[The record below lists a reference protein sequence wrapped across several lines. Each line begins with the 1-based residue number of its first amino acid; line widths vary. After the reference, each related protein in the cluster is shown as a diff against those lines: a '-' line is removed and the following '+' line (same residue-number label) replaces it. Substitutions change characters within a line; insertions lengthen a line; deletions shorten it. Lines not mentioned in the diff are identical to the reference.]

1 MVLSA
6 DLRRNIINFLQSL
19 PNINSEDG
27 RLALIESAVLDEKLT
42 AQIRFDQALALFCQR
57 LVTVLIGYGS
67 LQDGRDA
74 LEAVLDAAKS
84 WVGLTRAEECDRFI
98 AAWRANRQ
106 QPIPITASEASI
118 KPATRRKSGTRTTRM
133 TPEASI
139 SPNEP
144 LDKPAAQAAQ
154 PLIPFANREQA
165 WQRIVMR
172 PEGQY
177 YLLEG
182 PTGYGKTAFL
192 KKILADLESRNWLCA
207 YVSVKE
213 AATLF
218 ETTKQIAEQLNLT
231 PNWYQNAQLTG
242 LELGKSIAQ
251 LQQHQSA
258 AGFCL
263 LLDVDHEQPTY
274 AKSFFKNM
282 VERFVPSIYDGL
294 IHHSAYFR
302 TTQASYRTVFAGRD
316 LARTQQRF
324 KKRYKFNTIQLS
336 NFTYAMI
343 QHLCTEFFSEKQE
356 RDTFAAHLLFYSG
369 GHPRTVNRILTE
381 YLKVGFPPAYF
392 YLYHHHKIKAIV
404 LQETKAVRD
413 DIDSEWRSTLETLCL
428 YRRFDHPVLRRLIER
443 GMIQD
448 NRYED
453 EYDLA
458 IDLKLSHQVKWSDR
472 NRRYLIND
480 LTGKMLSIWLRQSSS
495 QDQYKT
501 SCQQAKR
508 ICEKRLQESYEYRAQ
523 WAVDALFEYLQ
534 CNVTDIN
541 DASNRKVI
549 ANYFFKVEL
558 PKILAKLIEGRDSRA
573 EYYPLLG
580 VLEEDAEFR
589 FTLNYSLRTQHY
601 TDEPYQTM
609 LESINHFFAYQRQ
622 ASRRIR

>member
-42 AQIRFDQALALFCQR
+42 VQIRFDQALALFCQR
-57 LVTVLIGYGS
+57 LVTILIGYGS

-84 WVGLTRAEECDRFI
+84 WVGLTRAEECDTFI
-98 AAWRANRQ
+98 AAWRQNRQ
-106 QPIPITASEASI
+106 KLVSYKVIPQENGYRPITC
-118 KPATRRKSGTRTTRM
+118 
-133 TPEASI
+133 
-139 SPNEP
+139 
-144 LDKPAAQAAQ
+144 PAAAITSNGLLDAPEKVMQ

-165 WQRIVMR
+165 WQKIVMR

-192 KKILADLESRNWLCA
+192 KKILVDLERSDWLCA

-213 AATLF
+213 SATLF
-218 ETTKQIAEQLNLT
+218 ETTKKIAEQLNLT
-231 PNWYQNAQLTG
+231 PNWYQNPELTG

-251 LQQHQSA
+251 LQECQSA
-258 AGFCL
+258 SGFCL

-294 IHHSAYFR
+294 IHHSDYFR
-302 TTQASYRTVFAGRD
+302 TTQASYRTVFAGQN
-316 LARTQQRF
+316 LTRTQQRF

-336 NFTYAMI
+336 NFTYDII
-343 QHLCTEFFSEKQE
+343 QQICAEMFTDTQE

-392 YLYHHHKIKAIV
+392 YLYHSHEIKAIV
-404 LQETKAVRD
+404 LEETKAVHD
-413 DIDSEWRSTLETLCL
+413 DIDLEWQSILETLCL
-428 YRRFDHPVLRRLIER
+428 YRRFDHPVLRRLMER
-443 GMIQD
+443 GIIEQ
-448 NRYED
+448 NTYED
-453 EYDLA
+453 EYELA

-480 LTGKMLSIWLRQSSS
+480 LTGKMLAIWLRQTIPP
-495 QDQYKT
+495 DQYK
-501 SCQQAKR
+501 SHCQQAKL
-508 ICEKRLQESYEYRAQ
+508 ICEKRLEESYEYRAQ

-541 DASNRKVI
+541 DDSNRKVI

-558 PKILAKLIEGRDSRA
+558 PRILAQLIDGRDSRA

-580 VLEEDAEFR
+580 VLEEDSEFR
-589 FTLNYSLRTQHY
+589 FILNYSLRGQHY

-609 LESINHFFAYQRQ
+609 LESIHHFFAYQRQ
-622 ASRRIR
+622 GIRRIR

>member
-6 DLRRNIINFLQSL
+6 DLRRSIINFLQTL

-57 LVTVLIGYGS
+57 LVTILIGYGS

-74 LEAVLDAAKS
+74 LEAVLDAGKS
-84 WVGLTRAEECDRFI
+84 WVGLTRAEECDTFI
-98 AAWRANRQ
+98 AAWRSNRQ
-106 QPIPITASEASI
+106 QPIPISEQAMSRQNLRRPTTA
-118 KPATRRKSGTRTTRM
+118 PA
-133 TPEASI
+133 AII
-139 SPNEP
+139 SPDRWRDTAP
-144 LDKPAAQAAQ
+144 QVAQ

-182 PTGYGKTAFL
+182 PTGYGKTTFL
-192 KKILADLESRNWLCA
+192 KKILTDLERRNWLCA

-218 ETTKQIAEQLNLT
+218 ETTKKIAAQLNLT
-231 PNWYQNAQLTG
+231 PNWYQNPQLTG

-251 LQQHQSA
+251 LQQYKSA

-294 IHHSAYFR
+294 VHHSDYFR

-336 NFTYAMI
+336 NFSYDMI
-343 QHLCTEFFSEKQE
+343 QQLCAKFFTDSQE

-381 YLKVGFPPAYF
+381 YLKVGLPPAYF
-392 YLYHHHKIKAIV
+392 YLYHYHEVEAIV
-404 LQETKAVRD
+404 LEETKAVRD
-413 DIDSEWRSTLETLCL
+413 DIDSEWRSILETLCL

-443 GMIQD
+443 GMIQH

-453 EYDLA
+453 EYELA

-495 QDQYKT
+495 QDQYKAW
-501 SCQQAKR
+501 CQQAKL
-508 ICEKRLQESYEYRAQ
+508 ICEKRLKESYEYRAQ
-523 WAVDALFEYLQ
+523 WALDALFEYLQ

-541 DASNRKVI
+541 DDSNRKVI
-549 ANYFFKVEL
+549 TTYFFKVEL
-558 PKILAKLIEGRDSRA
+558 PRILAKLIEGRDSRA

-580 VLEEDAEFR
+580 VLEEDWEFR
-589 FTLNYSLRTQHY
+589 FILNYFLRGPHY

-622 ASRRIR
+622 ATRRIR